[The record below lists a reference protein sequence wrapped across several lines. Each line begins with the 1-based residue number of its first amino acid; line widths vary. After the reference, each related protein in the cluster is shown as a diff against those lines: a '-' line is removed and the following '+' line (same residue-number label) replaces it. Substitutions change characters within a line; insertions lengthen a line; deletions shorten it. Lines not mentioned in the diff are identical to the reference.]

1 MSNGPKLELELH
13 KPSLLW
19 FAPLSVLN
27 RHQENK
33 YPHPEWIQP
42 ITGKNTQSLCSLA
55 GAEVN
60 DIFQYTEIRT
70 DSTFSSGHVFLF
82 FFSFFILKCFPL
94 HIYLKGRKRER
105 EGEKQRVHA
114 SNCFHLLGH
123 CWEATLSRTVMGQN
137 QEIEIQV
144 CHRSGRDLMIETA
157 GAGCQSLHQQA
168 AGARSQSQALD
179 SGAPMWNPALVSTGE
194 TPANQWILPSE
205 SDTTLSAWEATEE
218 RRWMQPAGGSCL
230 AGILDLSPGFRKP
243 AKCIC
248 PQWNCPRWPGNE
260 DVNSTEP
267 QCPYSSR
274 FFYSNRYHRN
284 EHRLFHR
291 STLLLRCLLQTSSW
305 LPFLGKAIHTGA
317 VLFLFFPSL
326 PFCVLYTISP
336 SAAALT
342 PCSSPALPRL
352 LLFSL
357 LLLAFFKPVTTAV
370 SSAWCWSSSSPPAHT
385 AIA

>member
-42 ITGKNTQSLCSLA
+42 ITGKNTQRLCSLA
-55 GAEVN
+55 RAEVN

-94 HIYLKGRKRER
+94 HIYLKGRERER

-123 CWEATLSRTVMGQN
+123 CWDATLSRTVMGQN

-194 TPANQWILPSE
+194 TPANQWILPFWKWYYFVSMGGHRG
-205 SDTTLSAWEATEE
+205 EAVDAAS
-218 RRWMQPAGGSCL
+218 RRKLLGRN
-230 AGILDLSPGFRKP
+230 PGF
-243 AKCIC
+243 
-248 PQWNCPRWPGNE
+248 E
-260 DVNSTEP
+260 
-267 QCPYSSR
+267 
-274 FFYSNRYHRN
+274 
-284 EHRLFHR
+284 
-291 STLLLRCLLQTSSW
+291 SW
-305 LPFLGKAIHTGA
+305 LPEASQVHLPA
-317 VLFLFFPSL
+317 VKLPSL
-326 PFCVLYTISP
+326 TWKRGC
-336 SAAALT
+336 
-342 PCSSPALPRL
+342 
-352 LLFSL
+352 
-357 LLLAFFKPVTTAV
+357 
-370 SSAWCWSSSSPPAHT
+370 
-385 AIA
+385 